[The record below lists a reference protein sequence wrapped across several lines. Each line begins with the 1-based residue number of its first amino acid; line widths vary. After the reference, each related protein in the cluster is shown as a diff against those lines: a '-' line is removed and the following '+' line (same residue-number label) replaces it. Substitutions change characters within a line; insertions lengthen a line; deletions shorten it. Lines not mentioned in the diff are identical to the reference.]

1 MAANPVC
8 KYGASCYRKN
18 PDHLKQFS
26 HPGREEAEQGTE
38 DRGGQGEGTGQPART
53 RSKTPKGK
61 AQPQRRMR
69 PQTKVKNLACTFW
82 PLHIFLRISIN
93 NSALPSVWLG
103 WGLGLGLGWYKYH
116 IAYEW

>member
-1 MAANPVC
+1 MAAKPVC

-38 DRGGQGEGTGQPART
+38 DGGGLGEGTGQPART
-53 RSKTPKGK
+53 RSKLTPKGK

-82 PLHIFLRISIN
+82 PLRIFFFCGFPLMTVR
-93 NSALPSVWLG
+93 
-103 WGLGLGLGWYKYH
+103 YH
-116 IAYEW
+116 PYG

>member
-1 MAANPVC
+1 MAAKPVC

-38 DRGGQGEGTGQPART
+38 DRGGLGEGTGQPART

-82 PLHIFLRISIN
+82 LLHIIFCGSSIN
-93 NSALPSVWLG
+93 DCALPSIWLG
-103 WGLGLGLGWYKYH
+103 WGLGFG
-116 IAYEW
+116 INTI

>member
-1 MAANPVC
+1 MDVVECVMAAKPVC

-18 PDHLKQFS
+18 ADHFKQFS

-38 DRGGQGEGTGQPART
+38 DGRGLGEGTSLPAGT

-69 PQTKVKNLACTFW
+69 PQTKVKNLACAFW
-82 PLHIFLRISIN
+82 QLTLFSPCLFLIMHSSTMAIPN
-93 NSALPSVWLG
+93 
-103 WGLGLGLGWYKYH
+103 
-116 IAYEW
+116 